1 MSTQDFN
8 RRRRHLMDMMDEH
21 SVAILPTAPVYI
33 RNRDAEYLYR
43 PDSDF
48 FYLTGFPEPEAVAVL
63 IPGRDHGEYILF
75 CRENNPEMETWNG
88 LRAGQEGAISL
99 YHADDCFPIDDIDD
113 ILPGLLENKARVFY
127 TMGAHPGFDQRLIG
141 WVNRLR
147 KQSRAGIHTPGEFVS
162 LDHLVHDMRL
172 YKSSFE
178 IRAMRKAAKISAEA
192 HRRAMQHCKPGMM
205 EYQLEAEL
213 LHTFMYNGAR
223 SPAYASIVGSGANGC
238 ILHYVENSAKM
249 KNGDLVLIDAAAEID
264 CYAAD
269 ISRTFPVNGHFSR
282 AQKAL
287 YELVLAAQYAAI
299 EQVQPGN
306 HWNDPHEAAVRV
318 LTEGLIELGLLK
330 GSLKTLLKKQAYR
343 RFYMHRTGHWLG
355 MDVHDVGDY
364 KIDTQWRV
372 LEPGMTLTV
381 EPGLYIPAGSKGVAK
396 KWWNIGIRI
405 EDDILVTRNGHEI
418 LSADV
423 VKSVDEI
430 EALMAGTKSSPR
442 VKAKTKTTNR
452 TPGRTK

>member
-1 MSTQDFN
+1 MSTQEFKQ
-8 RRRRHLMDMMDEH
+8 RRRRLMGMMDAH

-33 RNRDAEYLYR
+33 RNRDVEYPYR

-63 IPGRDHGEYILF
+63 IPGREHGEYILF
-75 CRENNPEMETWNG
+75 CRENDPEMETWNG
-88 LRAGQEGAISL
+88 LRTGQEGAISL

-147 KQSRAGIHTPGEFVS
+147 KQNRAGIHTPGEFVS

-178 IRAMRKAAKISAEA
+178 IRAMRQAAKISAEA

-213 LHTFMYNGAR
+213 LHTFMYHGAR

-249 KNGDLVLIDAAAEID
+249 KNGDLVLIDAGAEID

-287 YELVLAAQYAAI
+287 YELVLAAQLAAI

-306 HWNDPHEAAVRV
+306 HWNDPHAAAVRV
-318 LTEGLIELGLLK
+318 LTEGLLELGLLK

-364 KIDTQWRV
+364 KIDTEWRV

-381 EPGLYIPAGSKGVAK
+381 EPGLYIPSESKGVAK

-405 EDDILVTRNGHEI
+405 EDDVLVTRDGHEV
-418 LSADV
+418 LSAEV
-423 VKSVDEI
+423 VKTVDEI
-430 EALMAGTKSSPR
+430 EALMAGAKSSQR
-442 VKAKTKTTNR
+442 VKAKTKPVTR
-452 TPGRTK
+452 ARRQTK